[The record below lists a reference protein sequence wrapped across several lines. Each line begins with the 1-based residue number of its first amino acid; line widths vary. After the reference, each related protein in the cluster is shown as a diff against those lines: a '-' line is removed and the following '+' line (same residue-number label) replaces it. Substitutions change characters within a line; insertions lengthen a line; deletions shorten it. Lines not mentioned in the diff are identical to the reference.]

1 MLYSYW
7 CKEGIAMSDKT
18 SKKNKKKKYSSRV
31 ERNKNIYYKNI
42 SSPAPVKK
50 NNSNK
55 KYLVILAISIIL
67 NSVLLLMINNR
78 NNSIDE
84 LKNSIE
90 DNKQTYEKEVEDI
103 KEGYTNYLFLGDSI
117 TEYYDLDKYF
127 PDMPVVNSGIAGDTT
142 EEILNDMKGRVYDYN
157 PSKVFILIGT
167 NDLRDDKSVEE
178 VVENIKKIIEEIKQ
192 NRKIAEVYLESI
204 YPVNKGIN
212 KSVVGLRDNDDI
224 NEINSQIEEY
234 AKNEGVTFLNTHE
247 LLVDDDGLLNED
259 YTADGLHLNDKG
271 YEVVTEEIMEYLEV

>member
-1 MLYSYW
+1 
-7 CKEGIAMSDKT
+7 MSDKT

>member
-1 MLYSYW
+1 
-7 CKEGIAMSDKT
+7 MSDKT

-31 ERNKNIYYKNI
+31 EKNKNIYYKNNSFPEPI
-42 SSPAPVKK
+42 KK

-78 NNSIDE
+78 NNSIVE
-84 LKNSIE
+84 LKNTSDE
-90 DNKQTYEKEVEDI
+90 EKQTYEKELEDI
-103 KEGYTNYLFLGDSI
+103 KEKYTNYLFLGDSI

-127 PDMPVVNSGIAGDTT
+127 PDMPVVNSGVAGDTT
-142 EEILNDMKGRVYDYN
+142 EDILDNMKERVYDYN

-167 NDLRDDKSVEE
+167 NDLRDDKSVEV
-178 VVENIKKIIEEIKQ
+178 VVENIKKIIDGIKQ
-192 NRKIAEVYLESI
+192 NRKVAEIYLESI

-224 NEINSQIEEY
+224 NEINEQIEEY
-234 AKNEGVTFLNTHE
+234 ADNEDITFINTHE

-271 YEVVTEEIMEYLEV
+271 YEVVSKTLKKYLK